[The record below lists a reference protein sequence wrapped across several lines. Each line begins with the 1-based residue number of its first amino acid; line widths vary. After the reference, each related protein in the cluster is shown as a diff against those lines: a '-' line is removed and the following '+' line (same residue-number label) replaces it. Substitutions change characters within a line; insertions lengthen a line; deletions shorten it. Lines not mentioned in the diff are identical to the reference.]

1 MAFTRESLNTA
12 VSLKLA
18 DISQATGQ
26 HKALF
31 ATTQVAG
38 VAGIAGAL
46 LIAPIALEVGLI
58 AAAAGGVFYGIS
70 QLMQTKRT
78 GHFLPLPGVPIS
90 AGQLSYGLSALAAQV
105 MGSSPPM
112 PPDEVRLLPTDWLP
126 ERERRI
132 NYLLTHCPDLIIG
145 AAENAQ
151 AGISFAAIV
160 DSAVRASEYAINDHQ
175 LSDPVAGQKLAGEVR
190 KVLTGDTSTIEANQ
204 TRAIAQEYQRAKLE
218 LAAGDI
224 GAHEFAAIEAQVRE
238 IAPDAIEVVPA
249 IAPAEAVPVAT
260 TDDGVRFDWR
270 EVFGLVADQSH
281 YPAIVVIGPMG
292 VGKTTL
298 VNYLLSVI
306 ARTKVVLDPHY
317 EMGAWPGC
325 KVIGAGMDY
334 EAVGEALTAISADVK
349 DRYIKRATQAGY
361 RPELITLVLEE
372 QTNWADKVPGAG
384 KFLKESLSDIRKV
397 GYQTISVAHADTNT
411 ARGGAVGTS
420 KMREQGELKIV
431 LLEQGL
437 AEVSIKGREKFKLRF
452 PNPEPYTIST
462 GEPEVVS
469 GAAEVL
475 PAEVVPVE
483 PAPSAQPIAAP
494 ATASRWSKVKSK
506 LIENDSP
513 YIGFADW
520 VESRNGQAF
529 TIEQAKENK
538 KARSTIPDTAPGSS
552 QRDRVE
558 HAIKCFAQ
566 WGALVAHSDGSYTQA

>member
-1 MAFTRESLNTA
+1 MAYSRESLNTA

-31 ATTQVAG
+31 AATQTAG
-38 VAGIAGAL
+38 VVGIAGAL
-46 LIAPIALEVGLI
+46 LIAPIAVEVGLI
-58 AAAAGGVFYGIS
+58 TAAAGGVFYAIS

-78 GHFLPLPGVPIS
+78 GHFLPLPGVPLS
-90 AGQLSYGLSALAAQV
+90 AGQLSYGFSSVVAQI
-105 MGSSPPM
+105 MGSAPPA
-112 PPDEVRLLPTDWLP
+112 PPDEVRLLPSDWLP

-132 NYLLTHCPDLIIG
+132 NYLLTHCPDLIIN

-160 DSAVRASEYAINDHQ
+160 DSAVRASEYAISDQQ
-175 LSDPVAGQKLAGEVR
+175 LSDPVAGNKLAGEVR
-190 KVLTGDTSTIEANQ
+190 KVLTGDTSTIEARQ
-204 TRAIAQEYQRAKLE
+204 TQAIAQEYQRAKLE

-224 GAHEFAAIEAQVRE
+224 DLNDFAAIEAQVMQ
-238 IAPDAIEVVPA
+238 IAPDAIEALPA
-249 IAPAEAVPVAT
+249 IASAEVVPVAT
-260 TDDGVRFDWR
+260 GDNVRIDWR
-270 EVFGLVADQSH
+270 EVFGLVADQAH

-306 ARTKVVLDPHY
+306 DRTKVVLDPHY

-334 EAVGEALTAISADVK
+334 QAVGEALTDISADVK

-420 KMREQGELKIV
+420 KMREQGEFKIV

-437 AEVSIKGREKFKLRF
+437 AEVSVKGREKFKLRF

-462 GEPEVVS
+462 GEPVVMS
-469 GAAEVL
+469 SAAGSAAES
-475 PAEVVPVE
+475 AKPVIVDS
-483 PAPSAQPIAAP
+483 APVSAPVAV
-494 ATASRWSKVKSK
+494 SSWSQFKTK
-506 LIENDSP
+506 LSDNSSP

-538 KARSTIPDTAPGSS
+538 KARSTIPNAAPGNS

-566 WGALVAHSDGSYTQA
+566 WGALTESVDGFYTQA